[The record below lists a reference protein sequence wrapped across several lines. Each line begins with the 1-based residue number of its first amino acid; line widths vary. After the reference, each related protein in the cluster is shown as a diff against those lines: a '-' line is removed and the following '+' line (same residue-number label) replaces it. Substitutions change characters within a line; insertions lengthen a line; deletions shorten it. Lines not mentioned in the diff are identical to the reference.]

1 MAPRLRVSAT
11 PLWSDLDV
19 PSKSDNIG
27 THSTDLKPYEISN
40 TLVPR
45 TGHTNQSQY
54 VSAVQTESALS
65 MIAPAS
71 CRAGTEAHPYQFEY

>member
-1 MAPRLRVSAT
+1 MPPRLKVSAT

-27 THSTDLKPYEISN
+27 THSADLKSYEISN
-40 TLVPR
+40 MLVPR

-54 VSAVQTESALS
+54 ISALS
-65 MIAPAS
+65 MIAPAIKS
-71 CRAGTEAHPYQFEY
+71 VGVLTLDALY